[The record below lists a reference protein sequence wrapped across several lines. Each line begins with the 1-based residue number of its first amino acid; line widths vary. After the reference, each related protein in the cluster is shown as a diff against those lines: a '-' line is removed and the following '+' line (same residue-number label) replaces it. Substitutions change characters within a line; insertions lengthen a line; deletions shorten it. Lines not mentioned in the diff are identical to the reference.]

1 MSMANFDW
9 NSARLVVTCG
19 GGLEDF
25 LLQEIQTLAGQEYKV
40 LRGAVEGPASAH
52 GLYNICLWSRLA
64 SRVLL
69 PLAHFPYKN
78 EQDLYDQMRTIQWHD
93 HFDNVHSI
101 AISTSA
107 DSSVSL
113 NTQFLTLKTKDAI
126 MDHFRHF
133 TGDRP
138 GVNTRDPDIRIHV
151 HFDRELVSV
160 SLDLSGEP
168 LHKRGYRVAQND
180 APMKE
185 TLAAALLIA
194 AGWPDQSK
202 TQLIDPMCGSGTL
215 LIEAAMMQAKMAP
228 GLLRRRFGFECWRYH
243 EEQLWQQ
250 MISEAAL
257 QDQSEQ
263 ITFSIKG
270 YDADPNAIQAAG
282 RNIKSAGLEG
292 CIHLERRELALFHV
306 HEKAAAAGGFVV
318 CNPPYGER
326 LDKDSDLIWLY
337 RAIARALQKNCAD
350 WRVALITNQI
360 EFADVLQLDDP
371 QTYRVFNGPIR
382 CFVRSGKVVPRSAI
396 FQPVP
401 LQLRNET
408 APTEMAADFANR
420 LKKNYRQLV
429 KWAER
434 EQVYAWRLY
443 DADIPEY
450 NLAVDWYNG
459 HLHVQEYAP
468 PKTVDPDKAAKR
480 LDDALAALRQV
491 FDVAASRI
499 HLKSRQRQ
507 KGKQQYQKLDDKK
520 RMFVVEEGGA
530 QLLVNL
536 DDYLDTGLFLDHRPT
551 RLRLQQ
557 LAQGKRFLNLFCY
570 TGAATVHAAYGGAKK
585 TVSVDMS
592 TTYLEWAR
600 NNLYLNGFAEASHQL
615 IRSDCMK
622 WLKET
627 NDQFDLIFVDPPTF
641 SNSKRMQGFFDVQ
654 AAHEEMLDLVMKR
667 LEPGGLVI
675 FSNNFRGFKLAEGL
689 ETKYQ
694 VKDITQASL
703 PPDFASKGRPIHRC
717 WELALKP
724 KTGVY
729 G

>member
-1 MSMANFDW
+1 MATFDW

-19 GGLEDF
+19 GGLENF
-25 LLQEIQTLAGQEYKV
+25 LLEEIQTLAGEGYSL
-40 LRGAVEGPASAH
+40 LRGAVEGPASAEA
-52 GLYNICLWSRLA
+52 LYNICLWSRIA

-69 PLAHFPYKN
+69 PLAAFPYRN
-78 EQDLYDQMRTIQWHD
+78 EQDFYDQLRTVLWHD
-93 HFDNVHSI
+93 HFDVEHSI

-107 DSSVSL
+107 DASVSL
-113 NTQFLTLKTKDAI
+113 NTQFLTLKAKDAI

-133 TGDRP
+133 TGGRP
-138 GVNTRDPDIRIHV
+138 SVNTRDPDMRIHI

-160 SLDLSGEP
+160 ALDLSGEP

-185 TLAAALLIA
+185 TLAAGLLMA
-194 AGWPDQSK
+194 AGWPNVPNP
-202 TQLIDPMCGSGTL
+202 QLIDPMCGSGTL

-228 GLLRRRFGFECWRYH
+228 GLLRRRFGFEAWHYH
-243 EEQLWQQ
+243 QSEQWQQ
-250 MISEAAL
+250 AVSAATL
-257 QDQSEQ
+257 ADQSEH

-270 YDADPNAIQAAG
+270 YDADPYAIQAAG

-292 CIHLERRELALFHV
+292 CIHVERRELAQFHL
-306 HEKAAAAGGFVV
+306 HEKAAAAGGVVV

-326 LDKDSDLIWLY
+326 LDKDSNLIYLY
-337 RAIARALQKNCAD
+337 RALARALQKYCQQ
-350 WRVALITNQI
+350 WQVALITNQI
-360 EFADVLQLDDP
+360 EFADVLQLEHP

-382 CFVRSGKVVPRSAI
+382 CFVRSGQVVPRTAL

-401 LQLRNET
+401 VLLREEID
-408 APTEMAADFANR
+408 APVAPDLANR
-420 LKKNYRQLV
+420 LRKNLKSLL
-429 KWAER
+429 KWAQR
-434 EQVYAWRLY
+434 ENVFAFRVY

-450 NLAVDWYNG
+450 NIAVDWYNG

-480 LDDALAALRQV
+480 LDDALATLRQV
-491 FDVAASRI
+491 FDLAPSRI

-507 KGKQQYQKLDDKK
+507 KGKQQYQKLGDQK
-520 RMFVVEEGGA
+520 RTFVVEEGGA

-570 TGAATVHAAYGGAKK
+570 TAAATVHAAFGGARK

-592 TTYLEWAR
+592 ATYLEWAR
-600 NNLYLNGFAEASHQL
+600 NNLYLNGFAEANHQL
-615 IRSDCMK
+615 VRTDCLK

-654 AAHEEMLDLVMKR
+654 AAHEELLDLVMKR

-675 FSNNFRGFKLAEGL
+675 FSNNFRGFKLAPGVAE
-689 ETKYQ
+689 KYQ

-703 PPDFASKGRPIHRC
+703 PPDYASKGRPIHHC
-717 WELALKP
+717 WEITARP
-724 KTGVY
+724 KGQA
-729 G
+729 